1 MATRPRGW
9 GGDSCDALAPASLA
23 RICKPAK
30 ESPIA
35 APLLQANISGNPDG
49 VRAIGY
55 ALRRK
60 KRLLDD
66 VIAKRPI
73 HNCINQFAGQSD
85 RRQLCFLYR
94 LAFICSGVRRTLKP
108 ALTPGQPAN

>member
-49 VRAIGY
+49 GACDRVR
-55 ALRRK
+55 LTK
-60 KRLLDD
+60 KEEAVGRCDSE
-66 VIAKRPI
+66 A
-73 HNCINQFAGQSD
+73 A
-85 RRQLCFLYR
+85 Y
-94 LAFICSGVRRTLKP
+94 T
-108 ALTPGQPAN
+108 

>member
-35 APLLQANISGNPDG
+35 APLLQANISGKDIPDAAASHRYRRPSLAG
-49 VRAIGY
+49 SRQSPAIRMVARAIGY

-60 KRLLDD
+60 DAPPEE
-66 VIAKRPI
+66 VSIAAHHLQTI
-73 HNCINQFAGQSD
+73 HK
-85 RRQLCFLYR
+85 
-94 LAFICSGVRRTLKP
+94 T
-108 ALTPGQPAN
+108 T

>member
-35 APLLQANISGNPDG
+35 APLLQANISGKDIPDAAA
-49 VRAIGY
+49 RASQESRHPSAARYTPITCPSPSNKQNSQ
-55 ALRRK
+55 LRIDSRC
-60 KRLLDD
+60 
-66 VIAKRPI
+66 VILSNSVHMRI
-73 HNCINQFAGQSD
+73 YY
-85 RRQLCFLYR
+85 L
-94 LAFICSGVRRTLKP
+94 
-108 ALTPGQPAN
+108 

>member
-35 APLLQANISGNPDG
+35 APLLQANISGKDIPDAAASLRYRRPSLAGSRQSGWCACDRVRLTEKRCAAGRG
-49 VRAIGY
+49 VDSG
-55 ALRRK
+55 
-60 KRLLDD
+60 
-66 VIAKRPI
+66 
-73 HNCINQFAGQSD
+73 SS
-85 RRQLCFLYR
+85 
-94 LAFICSGVRRTLKP
+94 LADYT
-108 ALTPGQPAN
+108 